1 MNCKKCRM
9 LIFEYRD
16 RTLSPRQKE
25 ELDAHLAACPRCR
38 AEFESEEN
46 LTAELPASYKAAADS
61 LAFNPSFVRPSSE
74 FSRTQKLRPLHWLAA
89 GAGAAIILA
98 VLLLGPF
105 KPGKHG
111 AFPSAAME
119 AQLSNLRS
127 DDLADP
133 FQDWIEKR
141 MIITVE
147 DKSAGTTEK
156 YLTDREGT
164 TRRIDER
171 GRN

>member
-1 MNCKKCRM
+1 
-9 LIFEYRD
+9 
-16 RTLSPRQKE
+16 
-25 ELDAHLAACPRCR
+25 
-38 AEFESEEN
+38 
-46 LTAELPASYKAAADS
+46 
-61 LAFNPSFVRPSSE
+61 
-74 FSRTQKLRPLHWLAA
+74 
-89 GAGAAIILA
+89 
-98 VLLLGPF
+98 
-105 KPGKHG
+105 
-111 AFPSAAME
+111 ME

-164 TRRIDER
+164 VRRIEER